1 MSEARPI
8 IYIVDDD
15 PAVRDSVGFL
25 VSSVGYEFVACASGQ
40 ELLAN
45 LDDRRP
51 SCVVLDVRLPGVSG
65 LELQRELQKRET
77 PATIIFITGHGDIPK
92 AVRAMRY
99 GAIDFLEK
107 PFDDQ
112 LLLDRIGDALAE
124 SASALA
130 SRARKARLERRLSG
144 LTEREREV
152 MALIIAGKT
161 SKAIAAELDISV
173 KTVENHRHNLMT
185 KADVG
190 SVAQLIAWATEASDS
205 VALGR
210 NP

>member
-1 MSEARPI
+1 VSDSRPI

-15 PAVRDSVGFL
+15 AAVRDSVGFL
-25 VSSVGYEFVACASGQ
+25 VSSVGYEFATCGSGQ
-40 ELLAN
+40 ELLAK

-51 SCVVLDVRLPGVSG
+51 SCIVLDVRLPGVSG
-65 LELQRELQKRET
+65 LELQRDLQKRAT
-77 PATIIFITGHGDIPK
+77 PAAIIFITGHGDIPK
-92 AVRAMRY
+92 AVRAIQH

-112 LLLDRIGDALAE
+112 LLLDRIGDALAA
-124 SASALA
+124 SAGALA
-130 SRARKARLERRLSG
+130 SRARKAQLERRLGG
-144 LTEREREV
+144 LTDREKEV

-161 SKAIAAELDISV
+161 SKAIAADLDISV

-185 KADVG
+185 KAEVN
-190 SVAQLIAWATEASDS
+190 SVAQLIAWATDAPDPT
-205 VALGR
+205 VVGR